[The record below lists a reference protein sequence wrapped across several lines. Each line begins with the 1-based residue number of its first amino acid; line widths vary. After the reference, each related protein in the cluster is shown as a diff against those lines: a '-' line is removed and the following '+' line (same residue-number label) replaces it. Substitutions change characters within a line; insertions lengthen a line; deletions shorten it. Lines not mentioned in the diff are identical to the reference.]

1 MRRKVPEGI
10 VQQGATP
17 SSPPDEVT
25 SPAPGEKTGRAT
37 APSIITLRR
46 QSAPMAGTK
55 MTSRHRPTISPSHQS
70 PKKKRPFFRR
80 KRAALKT
87 GSPSA
92 TLFITVLVLRLLT
105 ENRCESITYQRACGP
120 RQGGNFD
127 HPIFPLTLPKRGAA
141 SRVVNLSRVV
151 SQTCRN
157 DQPRST
163 CRLVTQFDTHFIRY
177 YPIATWPSGVLI
189 LNHPAPDGQW
199 RLRRPNPP
207 QCRTC
212 PFDPELSAQAR
223 AGKRG
228 SFLGRNRRFRTGTV
242 SLTDSTGR

>member
-1 MRRKVPEGI
+1 MAGSEG
-10 VQQGATP
+10 Q
-17 SSPPDEVT
+17 
-25 SPAPGEKTGRAT
+25 GRAASAAT
-37 APSIITLRR
+37 ESLPNERPWTGKPLGRSREPIGWIIVL
-46 QSAPMAGTK
+46 AEPVFLIAGMAAVEAAGGLT
-55 MTSRHRPTISPSHQS
+55 MQNVDSEHD
-70 PKKKRPFFRR
+70 KKAGGNLPR
-80 KRAALKT
+80 LKS
-87 GSPSA
+87 GSPCA

-105 ENRCESITYQRACGP
+105 ENRCDSISYQRACGP

-127 HPIFPLTLPKRGAA
+127 NPIFPLTLPKRGAA